1 MDKKP
6 VKDKIKAKAMAVKDK
21 VKAKAKTVKDKMKGA
36 VKVLAAAF
44 LCAALAGC
52 MDTAP
57 ASRYTASSVGDI
69 VVKNNVDDF
78 RNRPGPW
85 ATNAAPPVAS
95 APSPLVSITT
105 TISLS
110 DLTMASADSEGSTE
124 TQTATPTLDVR
135 TRVDARY
142 NDAISGATAA
152 SKTVLGQIGDGAT
165 AVLDMMLSKKSGT
178 VKVTKTDG
186 TEATVECKNGQC
198 GFASDC
204 ADGSC
209 TPGGAK

>member
-6 VKDKIKAKAMAVKDK
+6 VKDK
-21 VKAKAKTVKDKMKGA
+21 VKAKAKAIKDKVKAKAEAVKDKVKGPA
-36 VKVLAAAF
+36 KALAAAF
-44 LCAALAGC
+44 LLATLAGC

-57 ASRYTASSVGDI
+57 ASRYTASTVGDI

-85 ATNAAPPVAS
+85 ATNAAPPAAS

-105 TISLS
+105 TISFS
-110 DLTMASADSEGSTE
+110 DMTMASADSKGSTE
-124 TQTATPTLDVR
+124 TQTATPTLDIR

-142 NDAISGATAA
+142 NDAISGATTA
-152 SKTVLGQIGDGAT
+152 SQKVLNSIGDGVT
-165 AVLDMMLSKKSGT
+165 AVLDMMASKKSGT

-186 TEATVECKNGQC
+186 TPATVKCENGQC
-198 GFASDC
+198 EFCED
-204 ADGSC
+204 C
-209 TPGGAK
+209 TPGGVE